1 MLICGSCGE
10 ENSERFRFCGACGA
24 ALAGP
29 APADGEERKVVSV
42 LFVDLVGFTARSD
55 QADPEDVRAR
65 LRPYHSMLKREI
77 EQFGGT
83 VEKFIGDAV
92 MAVFGAPVAHEDDA
106 ERGVRAALRI
116 VEAIENL
123 NDEHPGLDLSVRA
136 AVNTGEALVSL
147 SARPER
153 GEGIVTGDVV
163 NTASRLQGVAPV
175 GGVAVGELTYRATR
189 SAIEYAPLEPVMVK
203 GKQEP
208 LQIWHALRA
217 RGRSTEIEQATT
229 PFIGRDAE
237 LGLLQQTFT
246 RAVRESSVQLVT
258 VTGEPGVGKSR
269 LTSEFFTWVYDQPE
283 LIFWRHGHCP
293 PYGEGITFWALGEIV
308 KAQAQILESDG
319 MAAAADKLSEAV
331 DSVVDASEREWVKT
345 LLAPLVGSSTAV
357 ASTGRAESFAAWLTF
372 IEAIASTA
380 PLILVVEDLHWA
392 DDVLV
397 EFIEHLVEW
406 ATDVPLLVMC
416 TARPE
421 LYERHRGWGGG
432 TRNLTTINLCPL
444 SGEETGALISAL
456 LSETMLPEA
465 TQQALLERSGGNP
478 LYAEEFVRMLGDH
491 GVLERRGDVVE
502 LASDAVISVPETVQA
517 LIAARL
523 DTLPPDRKAP
533 MYDAAVLGRVFW
545 SGGVAAM
552 TGRPEV
558 EVRQLLHEL
567 ARKELVRPARRP
579 SIEGQAEYA
588 FWHVLVQDVAY
599 LQIPRAARSA
609 KHRAAAEWLEGV
621 AGKRVGDHAE
631 ILAFHYT
638 QALRFA
644 QATGSTNDKALLAA
658 RAVEFLVAS
667 GDRALHLDLEKA
679 GSFYRRA
686 LELVAEQDARRG
698 RILVKLGW
706 VDSDRGLHDD
716 ARRDFEKAIDALRS
730 AGDRVGV
737 GEAHALL
744 ARTVWRQGEGARAR
758 TLAAEGVSI
767 LEGEPPGPE
776 RVDAYNEVGRLCMVA
791 AEFDAAIRHADDAIH
806 SAQELALQRPVV
818 RALVNRGVSRC
829 HLGDHDSGIDDLR
842 SAQRLALELGLGL
855 ETIPTYANLAW
866 SLGDTDGPEEALRL
880 ASEGVEFAE
889 RRGLAFPVAMVKTIK
904 AEFLFKLGRWD
915 ETLELTDELLEW
927 ERTHRASQIRVRA
940 ARERCRVL
948 LLRGQAEAAAASL
961 EELLSDARRAGDP
974 QTVIPVLALGASIEL
989 ARGQPAAAIELAREI
1004 LTVDASDYRLRET
1017 AVTVRVL
1024 TRCGAFDDAEAQ
1036 MHGLTPTAPR
1046 HRAVL
1051 TSARAVMTEAR
1062 GELAGGATLHRAAA
1076 EAWSGLGDV
1085 VERAW
1090 ALLGEGRCLAQLG
1103 DGDAAT
1109 DRLRD
1114 AREAFVA
1121 FGAETWIGEA
1131 DDWLARAESRRAG
1144 QRRA

>member
-1 MLICGSCGE
+1 MLVCGSCGE
-10 ENSERFRFCGACGA
+10 ENPERFRFCGACGA
-24 ALAGP
+24 ALG
-29 APADGEERKVVSV
+29 APAAAEAEERKVVSV

-55 QADPEDVRAR
+55 QADPEDVLAR

-106 ERGVRAALRI
+106 ERGVRAALRV
-116 VEAIENL
+116 VEAIEEL

-136 AVNTGEALVSL
+136 AVNTGEALASL

-189 SAIEYAPLEPVMVK
+189 SAIEYAPLEPVVVK

-208 LQIWHALRA
+208 LRIWHALRA
-217 RGRSTEIEQATT
+217 RGRSSEIAQSTT

-237 LGLLQQTFT
+237 LVSLQQTFM

-269 LTSEFFTWVYDQPE
+269 LTSEFFTWVNDQPE
-283 LIFWRHGHCP
+283 LILWRHGRCLS
-293 PYGEGITFWALGEIV
+293 YGEGITFWALGEIV
-308 KAQAQILESDG
+308 KAQAEILESDG
-319 MAAAADKLSEAV
+319 MAAAADKLSKAV
-331 DSVVDASEREWVKT
+331 DSVVEASEREWVKAQ
-345 LLAPLVGSSTAV
+345 LAPLVGSSTAAV
-357 ASTGRAESFAAWLTF
+357 SAVRVESFAAWLTF
-372 IEAIASTA
+372 IESIASAA

-392 DDVLV
+392 DDALV
-397 EFIEHLVEW
+397 EFIEHLVER
-406 ATDVPLLVMC
+406 ATGVPLLILC

-421 LYERHRGWGGG
+421 LYERHRGWGGE
-432 TRNLTTINLCPL
+432 TSNVTTINLSPL

-456 LSETMLPEA
+456 LSQTTLPKE

-478 LYAEEFVRMLGDH
+478 LYAEEFVRMLGDR

-502 LASDAVISVPETVQA
+502 LASDGVISVPETVQA

-523 DTLPPDRKAP
+523 DMLPPDRKAL

-545 SGGVAAM
+545 SGGAAAM
-552 TGRPEV
+552 AGRPEV

-588 FWHVLVQDVAY
+588 FWHVVLQDVAY
-599 LQIPRAARSA
+599 RQIPRATRSS

-621 AGKRVGDHAE
+621 AGQRVGDHAE

-638 QALRFA
+638 QALRLA
-644 QATGSTNDKALLAA
+644 LAMGSTDEKALLAE

-679 GSFYRRA
+679 VSFYRRA
-686 LELVAEQDARRG
+686 LELIAEDDPRRG
-698 RILVKLGW
+698 RILVKLAW
-706 VDSDRGLHDD
+706 VDSDRGLHDE
-716 ARRDFEKAIDALRS
+716 AQRDVEAAIDVLRA
-730 AGDRVGV
+730 AGDRVGT
-737 GEAHALL
+737 GEAQALL

-758 TLAAEGVSI
+758 KLAAEAVSV

-776 RVDAYNEVGRLCMVA
+776 RVDAYNEIGRLCMIA
-791 AEFDAAIRHADDAIH
+791 TEFDEAIRHADDAIR
-806 SAQELALQRPVV
+806 SAQELALQRPLV
-818 RALVNRGVSRC
+818 RALVSRGVSRC
-829 HLGDHDSGIDDLR
+829 YLGDHAGGIEDLR
-842 SAQRLALELGLGL
+842 GAQRLALELGLGL

-866 SLGDTDGPEEALRL
+866 SLGDTEGPEEGLRL

-889 RRGLAFPVAMVKTIK
+889 RRGLVFPAAMVKTIRS
-904 AEFLFKLGRWD
+904 EFLFKLGRWD

-927 ERTHRASQIRVRA
+927 ERAHRASQVRVRA
-940 ARERCRVL
+940 GRERCRVL

-961 EELLSDARRAGDP
+961 RELLSDARKAGDP

-989 ARGQPAAAIELAREI
+989 AREQPAAAIQLAREI
-1004 LTVDASDYRLRET
+1004 LTVDASDYRLRDT

-1036 MHGLTPTAPR
+1036 MQGLTPTAPR

-1051 TSARAVMTEAR
+1051 TSARAVMAEAR
-1062 GELAGGATLHRAAA
+1062 GELDGGATLHREAA
-1076 EAWSGLGDV
+1076 EAWSDLGDV

-1103 DGDAAT
+1103 DPDAAT
-1109 DRLRD
+1109 NRLRE

-1121 FGAETWIGEA
+1121 FAAKPWIAEA
-1131 DDWLARAESRRAG
+1131 DDWLARAESRRGG
-1144 QRRA
+1144 QPRA